1 MTESRNKYAFLWVSL
16 LIVAGVALM
25 QVLGNTVGLIAVML
39 LFGAIVVLAAVKD
52 MAIPLLMFFLPWS
65 PLIKLVPGST
75 SMYTIALIA
84 VLLVFLVRNSKKFAI
99 LHIFP
104 AALLFVL
111 TIIVKTVT
119 DSAISGSYIFFFMC
133 MILFPLAASERER
146 EYDFYSLVIFFSVGI
161 ITAALSA
168 RFLMIFPTI
177 SQYID
182 VIEYNT
188 LTRFSGYYGDPNF
201 YSAHI
206 TAAIGGAILLLF
218 NETKVLRKLTVY
230 LMIAVLLYCGFLSVS
245 KSFALILF
253 CMVLLWVLEVLFRK
267 GRISSKVMMLA
278 ALFIGGAY
286 VLSSILFTDL
296 IDMMMDRFIGEGN
309 SLSELTTRRS
319 DIWVDY
325 FRFFE
330 EEPMTLVFGK
340 GFIEELVKGR
350 GSHNI
355 VIQIVYQFG
364 IVGALLTLVWL
375 FEYCRSML
383 ENVRLK
389 TPHIVQILILIG
401 GSFGPWLGLD
411 LLMFD
416 EFFIMPFFVFLGIL
430 YLDRMASPD
439 DDGSEIGD
447 EVAE

>member
-1 MTESRNKYAFLWVSL
+1 MTESRNKYSFLWVSL

-119 DSAISGSYIFFFMC
+119 DSAISGSYILFFMC

-206 TAAIGGAILLLF
+206 TAAIAGSILLLF

-296 IDMMMDRFIGEGN
+296 IDMMMDRFVGAGN
-309 SLSELTTRRS
+309 SLSDLTTRRS
-319 DIWVDY
+319 DLWLNY
-325 FRFFE
+325 LRTFE

-340 GFIEELVKGR
+340 GFTEELVKGR

-416 EFFIMPFFVFLGIL
+416 EFFIMPFFVVLGIL

>member
-25 QVLGNTVGLIAVML
+25 QVLGNTAGLIAVML

-84 VLLVFLVRNSKKFAI
+84 VLMVFLVRNSKKFAI

-119 DSAISGSYIFFFMC
+119 DTAISGSYILFFMC

-206 TAAIGGAILLLF
+206 TAAIAGAILLLF

-245 KSFALILF
+245 KSFALILL
-253 CMVLLWVLEVLFRK
+253 CMVLLWVLEVLFRR

-296 IDMMMDRFIGEGN
+296 IDMMMDRFVGAGN
-309 SLSELTTRRS
+309 SLSDLTTRRS
-319 DIWVDY
+319 DLWLNY
-325 FRFFE
+325 LRTFE

-340 GFIEELVKGR
+340 GFTEELVKGR